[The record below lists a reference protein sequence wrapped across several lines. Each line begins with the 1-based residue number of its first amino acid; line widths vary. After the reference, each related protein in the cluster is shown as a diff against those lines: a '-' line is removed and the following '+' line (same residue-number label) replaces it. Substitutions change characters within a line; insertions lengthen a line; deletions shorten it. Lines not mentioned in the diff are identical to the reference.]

1 MHGYA
6 FMILNFFHMLLS
18 LVKIE
23 SFLSNSNN
31 YINKILLGRLENPI
45 AHRLIEM
52 LPLCSGLA
60 VSMVTKYVDN
70 IVKVSMGNAI
80 T

>member
-1 MHGYA
+1 
-6 FMILNFFHMLLS
+6 MLLS

-60 VSMVTKYVDN
+60 VSMVMKYADN
-70 IVKVSMGNAI
+70 IVKVSMGNAF